1 MILSGITKVQ
11 DVPLARVTLDQ
22 ILLFQFGFIL
32 VLQATL
38 NIGEPVQPK

>member
-11 DVPLARVTLDQ
+11 DAPLARVTLDQ

-38 NIGEPVQPK
+38 NISKPIPPE